1 MVKTEYYKDLT
12 KMNTFGMK
20 VKARCFI
27 EYDSVADLVDIE
39 FEELARPVLHI
50 GGGSNLLF
58 TDDFKGTVL
67 HSKID
72 FIEILDEGQGGTERS
87 ICSQDHSCHSERSEE
102 SFPPILVSVG
112 AGVVFDD
119 FCAWAAKEGLWGVEN
134 LSYIPGEVG
143 ASAVQNIG
151 AYGVEVKDVISRV
164 YCYDTVEE
172 EFVSFGVE
180 ECEYGYRDSVFKDPE
195 VKGRYIV
202 THVVFALSREPRPRL
217 EYGHLKEAVAG
228 VLGEC
233 HSIPEAPS
241 QASLGPSP
249 YPGVGKCLLH
259 TDGTSPESNAE
270 TASRLTPMMVRKVI
284 IRIRKEKLPEPSVV
298 GSAGS
303 FFKNPVIS
311 REHFERIEAAAKAEF
326 GPDYKVPHYI
336 IETEPSSCHPEP
348 SPCHP
353 EPSPCHPE
361 PSPCHPEPSSCH
373 PEPSPCHPERS
384 EGSSPEQLIKI
395 PAAWM
400 IEQCGWKGRRS
411 GGAAVWEKQPLVIV
425 NYTGEAYP
433 EEIVGLEK
441 RIIASVKAKFGV
453 ELHPEVEHI

>member
-12 KMNTFGMK
+12 RMNTFGMK

-72 FIEILDEGQGGTERS
+72 FIEILDEDQGGTERS

-102 SFPPILVSVG
+102 SFPPVLVSVG

-151 AYGVEVKDVISRV
+151 AYGVEVKDVIRRV

-217 EYGHLKEAVAG
+217 EYGHLKEAVSALLSGDPRIEPSVLTHPLAG
-228 VLGEC
+228 G
-233 HSIPEAPS
+233 
-241 QASLGPSP
+241 GM
-249 YPGVGKCLLH
+249 
-259 TDGTSPESNAE
+259 SPESNAE

-284 IRIRKEKLPEPSVV
+284 IKIRKEKLPEPSVV

-303 FFKNPVIS
+303 FFKNPLIS

-336 IETEPSSCHPEP
+336 IETEPS
-348 SPCHP
+348 PCL
-353 EPSPCHPE
+353 
-361 PSPCHPEPSSCH
+361 PEPSS
-373 PEPSPCHPERS
+373 CHPERS
-384 EGSSPEQLIKI
+384 EGSSPEPLIKV

>member
-39 FEELARPVLHI
+39 FEELARPMLHI

-67 HSKID
+67 HSKIN
-72 FIEILDEGQGGTERS
+72 FIEILENG
-87 ICSQDHSCHSERSEE
+87 
-102 SFPPILVSVG
+102 LVSVG

-151 AYGVEVKDVISRV
+151 AYGVEVKDVIRTV

-172 EFVSFGVE
+172 EFVSFDVS
-180 ECEYGYRDSVFKDPE
+180 ECGYGYRDSIFKDPE
-195 VKGRYIV
+195 IKGRYIV
-202 THVVFALSREPRPRL
+202 THVVFELSNTPQPKL
-217 EYGHLKEAVAG
+217 EYGHLREAVAAI
-228 VLGEC
+228 VGE
-233 HSIPEAPS
+233 SS
-241 QASLGPSP
+241 SS
-249 YPGVGKCLLH
+249 K
-259 TDGTSPESNAE
+259 
-270 TASRLTPMMVRKVI
+270 LTPELIRKVI
-284 IRIRKEKLPEPSVV
+284 IKIRKEKLPEPSVM

-303 FFKNPVIS
+303 FFKNPVVPA
-311 REHFERIEAAAKAEF
+311 EHFQKIESAAKAEL
-326 GPDYKVPHYI
+326 GADYKVPHYDL
-336 IETEPSSCHPEP
+336 PD
-348 SPCHP
+348 
-353 EPSPCHPE
+353 
-361 PSPCHPEPSSCH
+361 
-373 PEPSPCHPERS
+373 
-384 EGSSPEQLIKI
+384 GMVKI

-411 GGAAVWEKQPLVIV
+411 GGAAVYDKQPLVIV

-433 EEIVGLEK
+433 EEIIGLEK
-441 RIIASVKAKFGV
+441 RIIASVKAKFDV
-453 ELHPEVEHI
+453 ELNPEVDHI

>member
-1 MVKTEYYKDLT
+1 MIKTEYYKDLT

-72 FIEILDEGQGGTERS
+72 FIEILDE
-87 ICSQDHSCHSERSEE
+87 CHSAPVAPSQTSLGPSPYPGVGKCHFRTNDTSSEE
-102 SFPPILVSVG
+102 IQPVETVLVSVG

-119 FCAWAAKEGLWGVEN
+119 FCDWAAKEGLWGVEN
-134 LSYIPGEVG
+134 LSHIPGEVG

-151 AYGVEVKDVISRV
+151 AYGVEVKDVIRKV
-164 YCYDTVEE
+164 YCYDTVDE
-172 EFVSFGVE
+172 EFVNFDVE
-180 ECEYGYRDSVFKDPE
+180 DLQYGYRDSAFKDPE
-195 VKGRYIV
+195 IRGRYIV
-202 THVVFALSREPRPRL
+202 THVVFALSRTPQPKL
-217 EYGHLKEAVAG
+217 EYGHLKEAVEAAG
-228 VLGEC
+228 SE
-233 HSIPEAPS
+233 
-241 QASLGPSP
+241 
-249 YPGVGKCLLH
+249 
-259 TDGTSPESNAE
+259 
-270 TASRLTPMMVRKVI
+270 LTPGLIRKVI
-284 IRIRKEKLPEPSVV
+284 IKIRKEKLPEPSVM

-311 REHFERIEAAAKAEF
+311 REHFDRIEAAAKAEH
-326 GPDYKVPHYI
+326 GADCKVPHYDL
-336 IETEPSSCHPEP
+336 PD
-348 SPCHP
+348 
-353 EPSPCHPE
+353 
-361 PSPCHPEPSSCH
+361 
-373 PEPSPCHPERS
+373 
-384 EGSSPEQLIKI
+384 GMVKV

-433 EEIVGLEK
+433 EEIIGLEK
-441 RIIASVKAKFGV
+441 RIIASVKTKFGV
-453 ELHPEVEHI
+453 ELHPEVDHI

>member
-1 MVKTEYYKDLT
+1 MINTTYYQDLT

-20 VKARCFI
+20 VKARCFM

-67 HSKID
+67 HSKIN
-72 FIEILDEGQGGTERS
+72 FIEILEEGHGGGVEKLNPS
-87 ICSQDHSCHSERSEE
+87 HSGEWA
-102 SFPPILVSVG
+102 PPTHEAVGGHGFSNHPHDPHTVLVSVG

-151 AYGVEVKDVISRV
+151 AYGVEVKDVIRKV

-180 ECEYGYRDSVFKDPE
+180 ECEYGYRDSIFKDPE

-202 THVVFALSREPRPRL
+202 THVVFALSRTPQPRL
-217 EYGHLKEAVAG
+217 DYGHLRDAVMASSVSLSSDPRPATSSLTHPLAGGGMSLPSDTEEAMM
-228 VLGEC
+228 
-233 HSIPEAPS
+233 
-241 QASLGPSP
+241 
-249 YPGVGKCLLH
+249 
-259 TDGTSPESNAE
+259 
-270 TASRLTPMMVRKVI
+270 SRLTPALIRKVI
-284 IRIRKEKLPEPSVV
+284 IKIRKEKLPEPSVM

-303 FFKNPVIS
+303 FFKNPVITV
-311 REHFERIEAAAKAEF
+311 EHFARIEAAVRSELGAE
-326 GPDYKVPHYI
+326 YKVPHYDL
-336 IETEPSSCHPEP
+336 PD
-348 SPCHP
+348 
-353 EPSPCHPE
+353 
-361 PSPCHPEPSSCH
+361 
-373 PEPSPCHPERS
+373 
-384 EGSSPEQLIKI
+384 GMVKV

-411 GGAAVWEKQPLVIV
+411 GGAAVYDKQPLVIV
-425 NYTGEAYP
+425 NYTGDAYP
-433 EEIVGLEK
+433 EEIVGLER
-441 RIIASVKAKFGV
+441 RIIASVKAKFDID
-453 ELHPEVEHI
+453 LHPEVEHI

>member
-1 MVKTEYYKDLT
+1 MIKTEYYKDLT

-20 VKARCFI
+20 VKARCFM

-67 HSKID
+67 HSKIN
-72 FIEILDEGQGGTERS
+72 FIEVLDDDCSHSDEPVSCHCEERVSCHCEERS
-87 ICSQDHSCHSERSEE
+87 DVAIY
-102 SFPPILVSVG
+102 VSVG

-151 AYGVEVKDVISRV
+151 AYGVEVKDVIHKV

-172 EFVSFGVE
+172 EFVNFSVE
-180 ECEYGYRDSVFKDPE
+180 ECEYGYRDSIFKDPE
-195 VKGRYIV
+195 IKGRYIV
-202 THVVFALSREPRPRL
+202 THVVFTLSREPRPRL
-217 EYGHLKEAVAG
+217 EYGHLKEAVTSAY
-228 VLGEC
+228 GEC
-233 HSIPEAPS
+233 QSVPEAPS

-249 YPGVGKCLLH
+249 YPGVGKCLFH
-259 TDGTSPESNAE
+259 TNGTSPENGD
-270 TASRLTPMMVRKVI
+270 ASIERCLTPEMIRRVI
-284 IRIRKEKLPEPSVV
+284 IKIRKEKLPEPSVM

-303 FFKNPVIS
+303 FFKNPVITM
-311 REHFERIEAAAKAEF
+311 EHYLRIEAAAKAEH
-326 GPDYKVPHYI
+326 GPDYKVPHYDL
-336 IETEPSSCHPEP
+336 PD
-348 SPCHP
+348 
-353 EPSPCHPE
+353 
-361 PSPCHPEPSSCH
+361 
-373 PEPSPCHPERS
+373 
-384 EGSSPEQLIKI
+384 GMVKV

-411 GGAAVWEKQPLVIV
+411 GGAAVYDKQPLVIV
-425 NYTGEAYP
+425 NYSGEAYP
-433 EEIVGLEK
+433 EEIIGLER

-453 ELHPEVEHI
+453 DLHPEVEHI

>member
-1 MVKTEYYKDLT
+1 MIKTEYYKDLT

-72 FIEILDEGQGGTERS
+72 FIEIL
-87 ICSQDHSCHSERSEE
+87 EE
-102 SFPPILVSVG
+102 SSSVLVSVG

-134 LSYIPGEVG
+134 LSHIPGEVG

-151 AYGVEVKDVISRV
+151 AYGVEVKDVIRKV

-172 EFVSFGVE
+172 EFVSFDVE
-180 ECEYGYRDSVFKDPE
+180 DCEYGYRDSVFKDPE
-195 VKGRYIV
+195 VKGRYVV
-202 THVVFALSREPRPRL
+202 THVVFALSREPMPRL
-217 EYGHLKEAVAG
+217 EYGHLKEAVSALLSGDPRIEPSVLTHPLAG
-228 VLGEC
+228 GG
-233 HSIPEAPS
+233 I
-241 QASLGPSP
+241 SP
-249 YPGVGKCLLH
+249 
-259 TDGTSPESNAE
+259 T
-270 TASRLTPMMVRKVI
+270 MIRKVI
-284 IRIRKEKLPEPSVV
+284 IKIRKEKLPEPSVM

-311 REHFERIEAAAKAEF
+311 KEHFDRIEAAAKAEH
-326 GPDYKVPHYI
+326 GADCKVPHYDL
-336 IETEPSSCHPEP
+336 PD
-348 SPCHP
+348 
-353 EPSPCHPE
+353 
-361 PSPCHPEPSSCH
+361 
-373 PEPSPCHPERS
+373 
-384 EGSSPEQLIKI
+384 GMVKV

-411 GGAAVWEKQPLVIV
+411 GGAAVYEKQPLVIV

-433 EEIVGLEK
+433 EEIIGLEK
-441 RIIASVKAKFGV
+441 RIIASVKAKFDV

>member
-12 KMNTFGMK
+12 RMNTFGMK
-20 VKARCFI
+20 VKARCFM

-72 FIEILDEGQGGTERS
+72 FIEVLDE
-87 ICSQDHSCHSERSEE
+87 CHSIPEAPAFANSGTPYPGVGKCLLHTNGT
-102 SFPPILVSVG
+102 SSADFNPSSKVLVSVG

-151 AYGVEVKDVISRV
+151 AYGVEVKDVIHKV

-172 EFVSFGVE
+172 EFVNFSVE
-180 ECEYGYRDSVFKDPE
+180 ECGYGYRDSIFKNPE
-195 VKGRYIV
+195 IKGRYIV
-202 THVVFALSREPRPRL
+202 THVVFALSRTPQPRLDYGHLRDAVTGLASLSSDPRPRTL
-217 EYGHLKEAVAG
+217 GHPLAG
-228 VLGEC
+228 GGMSLSSDASPATMADC
-233 HSIPEAPS
+233 HSEQS
-241 QASLGPSP
+241 GSG
-249 YPGVGKCLLH
+249 
-259 TDGTSPESNAE
+259 DEES
-270 TASRLTPMMVRKVI
+270 LTPALIRKAI
-284 IRIRKEKLPEPSVV
+284 IKIRKEKLPEPAVM

-303 FFKNPVIS
+303 FFKNPVVPM
-311 REHFERIEAAAKAEF
+311 EQFMRIEAAAKAEH

-336 IETEPSSCHPEP
+336 VEPES
-348 SPCHP
+348 
-353 EPSPCHPE
+353 
-361 PSPCHPEPSSCH
+361 
-373 PEPSPCHPERS
+373 
-384 EGSSPEQLIKI
+384 LVKI

-411 GGAAVWEKQPLVIV
+411 GGAAVWDKQPLVIV

>member
-1 MVKTEYYKDLT
+1 
-12 KMNTFGMK
+12 MNTFGMK

-67 HSKID
+67 HSKIN
-72 FIEILDEGQGGTERS
+72 FIEILDNG
-87 ICSQDHSCHSERSEE
+87 
-102 SFPPILVSVG
+102 LVSVG

-151 AYGVEVKDVISRV
+151 AYGVEVKDVIRTV

-172 EFVSFGVE
+172 EFVSFDIS
-180 ECEYGYRDSVFKDPE
+180 ECGYGYRDSIFKNPE
-195 VKGRYIV
+195 IKGRYIV
-202 THVVFALSREPRPRL
+202 THVVFALSRTPQPKL
-217 EYGHLKEAVAG
+217 EYVHLDAAVKDAQ
-228 VLGEC
+228 
-233 HSIPEAPS
+233 SAKD
-241 QASLGPSP
+241 A
-249 YPGVGKCLLH
+249 
-259 TDGTSPESNAE
+259 A
-270 TASRLTPMMVRKVI
+270 LTPALIRKVI
-284 IRIRKEKLPEPSVV
+284 IKIRKEKLPEPSVT

-311 REHFERIEAAAKAEF
+311 AEHFAKIEAAAKAEQ
-326 GPDYKVPHYI
+326 GADCKVPHYDL
-336 IETEPSSCHPEP
+336 PD
-348 SPCHP
+348 
-353 EPSPCHPE
+353 
-361 PSPCHPEPSSCH
+361 
-373 PEPSPCHPERS
+373 
-384 EGSSPEQLIKI
+384 GKVKV

-411 GGAAVWEKQPLVIV
+411 GGAAVWDKQPLVIV
-425 NYTGEAYP
+425 NYTGDAYP
-433 EEIVGLEK
+433 EEIIGLER
-441 RIIASVKAKFGV
+441 RIIDSVKNKFGV
-453 ELHPEVEHI
+453 ELHPEVDHI

>member
-20 VKARCFI
+20 VKARCFM

-39 FEELARPVLHI
+39 FAELARPVLHI

-72 FIEILDEGQGGTERS
+72 FIEVLDEFHSVSETSEKENCSLHTNGTS
-87 ICSQDHSCHSERSEE
+87 SE
-102 SFPPILVSVG
+102 IQQKVLVSVG

-119 FCAWAAKEGLWGVEN
+119 FCSWAAKEGLWGIEN

-151 AYGVEVKDVISRV
+151 AYGVEVKDIIYKV
-164 YCYDTVEE
+164 YCYDTIEE
-172 EFVSFGVE
+172 EFVCFDVD
-180 ECEYGYRDSVFKDPE
+180 ECEYGYRDSYFKRPE

-202 THVVFALSREPRPRL
+202 THVVFALSRTPDPHL
-217 EYGHLKEAVAG
+217 EYGHLKEAVC
-228 VLGEC
+228 C
-233 HSIPEAPS
+233 HSERGEEA
-241 QASLGPSP
+241 
-249 YPGVGKCLLH
+249 
-259 TDGTSPESNAE
+259 
-270 TASRLTPMMVRKVI
+270 LTPLTIRKVI
-284 IRIRKEKLPEPSVV
+284 IKIRKEKLPEPSVM

-311 REHFERIEAAAKAEF
+311 AEHFSRIEAAAKAEL
-326 GPDYKVPHYI
+326 GSDYKVPHYI
-336 IETEPSSCHPEP
+336 VDSVISSACTPATLSMTSKAEK
-348 SPCHP
+348 SV
-353 EPSPCHPE
+353 
-361 PSPCHPEPSSCH
+361 
-373 PEPSPCHPERS
+373 
-384 EGSSPEQLIKI
+384 KV
-395 PAAWM
+395 PAAWL
-400 IEQCGWKGRRS
+400 IEQCGWKGKRS
-411 GGAAVWEKQPLVIV
+411 GGAAVYDKQPLVIV

-433 EEIVGLEK
+433 EEIVGLER
-441 RIIASVKAKFGV
+441 RIIASVKDKFGV

>member
-1 MVKTEYYKDLT
+1 MINTTYYQDLT

-20 VKARCFI
+20 VKARCFM

-67 HSKID
+67 HSKIN
-72 FIEILDEGQGGTERS
+72 FIEILEEVHRGGVEKLNPSHSDEWVPPTHEAVGGHGFSNHPHEPS
-87 ICSQDHSCHSERSEE
+87 VV
-102 SFPPILVSVG
+102 LVSVG

-151 AYGVEVKDVISRV
+151 AYGVEVKDVIRKV

-180 ECEYGYRDSVFKDPE
+180 ECEYGYRDSIFKDPE
-195 VKGRYIV
+195 FKGRYIV
-202 THVVFALSREPRPRL
+202 THVVFALSRIPQPKL
-217 EYGHLKEAVAG
+217 EYGHIREAVESAG
-228 VLGEC
+228 
-233 HSIPEAPS
+233 
-241 QASLGPSP
+241 
-249 YPGVGKCLLH
+249 
-259 TDGTSPESNAE
+259 AE
-270 TASRLTPMMVRKVI
+270 VTPALVRKVI
-284 IRIRKEKLPEPSVV
+284 IKIRKEKLPEPSVM

-303 FFKNPVIS
+303 FFKNPVITA
-311 REHFERIEAAAKAEF
+311 EHFARIEAAAKAEH
-326 GPDYKVPHYI
+326 GPECKVPHYDL
-336 IETEPSSCHPEP
+336 PD
-348 SPCHP
+348 
-353 EPSPCHPE
+353 
-361 PSPCHPEPSSCH
+361 
-373 PEPSPCHPERS
+373 
-384 EGSSPEQLIKI
+384 GMVKV

-411 GGAAVWEKQPLVIV
+411 GGAAVYDKQPLVIV
-425 NYTGEAYP
+425 NYTGDAYP
-433 EEIVGLEK
+433 EEIVGLER
-441 RIIASVKAKFGV
+441 RIIASVKAKFDID
-453 ELHPEVEHI
+453 LHPEVEHI

>member
-1 MVKTEYYKDLT
+1 MIKTTYYQDLT

-20 VKARCFI
+20 VKARCFM

-72 FIEILDEGQGGTERS
+72 FIEILEG
-87 ICSQDHSCHSERSEE
+87 DHEE
-102 SFPPILVSVG
+102 DPIQVSVG

-151 AYGVEVKDVISRV
+151 AYGVEVKDVISKV
-164 YCYDTVEE
+164 YCYDTQEE
-172 EFVSFGVE
+172 EFVCFPVQD
-180 ECEYGYRDSVFKDPE
+180 CAYGYRDSIFKKPE

-202 THVVFALSREPRPRL
+202 THVVFALSREPRPVL
-217 EYGHLKEAVAG
+217 DYGHLKEAVDA
-228 VLGEC
+228 LQQD
-233 HSIPEAPS
+233 ITPS
-241 QASLGPSP
+241 LI
-249 YPGVGKCLLH
+249 
-259 TDGTSPESNAE
+259 
-270 TASRLTPMMVRKVI
+270 RKVI
-284 IRIRKEKLPEPSVV
+284 IRIRKEKLPEPSVT

-311 REHFERIEAAAKAEF
+311 REHFERIEAAAKAEN
-326 GPDYKVPHYI
+326 GSEYKVPHYDL
-336 IETEPSSCHPEP
+336 PD
-348 SPCHP
+348 
-353 EPSPCHPE
+353 
-361 PSPCHPEPSSCH
+361 
-373 PEPSPCHPERS
+373 
-384 EGSSPEQLIKI
+384 GLVKV

-411 GGAAVWEKQPLVIV
+411 GGAAVWDKQPLVIV

-433 EEIVGLEK
+433 EEIIGLER
-441 RIIASVKAKFGV
+441 RIVSSVKQKFGV
-453 ELHPEVEHI
+453 ELHPEVDHI

>member
-1 MVKTEYYKDLT
+1 
-12 KMNTFGMK
+12 MNTFGMR

-72 FIEILDEGQGGTERS
+72 FIEILDECHRIPEAPAFASSGTPYPVNHPKNPQIFGDPEKVGKCLLHTNGTS
-87 ICSQDHSCHSERSEE
+87 SADFSQSSKV
-102 SFPPILVSVG
+102 LVSVG

-119 FCAWAAKEGLWGVEN
+119 FCEWAAKEGLWGVEN

-151 AYGVEVKDVISRV
+151 AYGVEVKDVIRKV
-164 YCYDTVEE
+164 YCYDTQEE
-172 EFVSFGVE
+172 EFVHFDVE
-180 ECEYGYRDSVFKDPE
+180 ECEYGYRDSIFKKPE

-202 THVVFALSREPRPRL
+202 THVVFALSLAPQPML
-217 EYGHLKEAVAG
+217 DYGHLKEAVAD
-228 VLGEC
+228 C
-233 HSIPEAPS
+233 HFERSGSGDEKS
-241 QASLGPSP
+241 
-249 YPGVGKCLLH
+249 
-259 TDGTSPESNAE
+259 
-270 TASRLTPMMVRKVI
+270 LTPAMIRKVI
-284 IRIRKEKLPEPSVV
+284 IKIRKEKLPEPSVK

-303 FFKNPVIS
+303 FFKNPVVPM
-311 REHFERIEAAAKAEF
+311 EQFLKIEAAAKAEH
-326 GPDYKVPHYI
+326 GSDYKVPHYI
-336 IETEPSSCHPEP
+336 LDGYQNVTAASPAISNDPSVISSDASVISSEDAVRVEKSP
-348 SPCHP
+348 SV
-353 EPSPCHPE
+353 
-361 PSPCHPEPSSCH
+361 
-373 PEPSPCHPERS
+373 
-384 EGSSPEQLIKI
+384 KI

-400 IEQCGWKGRRS
+400 IEQCGWKGKRS
-411 GGAAVWEKQPLVIV
+411 GGAAVWDKQPLVIV
-425 NYTGEAYP
+425 NHTGEAYP

-441 RIIASVKAKFGV
+441 RIISSVKTKFGV

>member
-72 FIEILDEGQGGTERS
+72 FIEILDEG
-87 ICSQDHSCHSERSEE
+87 
-102 SFPPILVSVG
+102 PVVLVSVG

-151 AYGVEVKDVISRV
+151 AYGVEVKDVIRRV

-180 ECEYGYRDSVFKDPE
+180 ECEYAYRDSVFKDPE

-217 EYGHLKEAVAG
+217 EYGHLKEAV
-228 VLGEC
+228 
-233 HSIPEAPS
+233 S
-241 QASLGPSP
+241 ASLSGDPRIEPSVLTHP
-249 YPGVGKCLLH
+249 LAGG
-259 TDGTSPESNAE
+259 GMSPESNAE
-270 TASRLTPMMVRKVI
+270 TAYRLTPMMVRKVI
-284 IRIRKEKLPEPSVV
+284 IKIRKEKLPEPSVV

-336 IETEPSSCHPEP
+336 IETEPS
-348 SPCHP
+348 PCHP
-353 EPSPCHPE
+353 EPSA
-361 PSPCHPEPSSCH
+361 
-373 PEPSPCHPERS
+373 CHPERS
-384 EGSSPEQLIKI
+384 EGSSPEQLIKV